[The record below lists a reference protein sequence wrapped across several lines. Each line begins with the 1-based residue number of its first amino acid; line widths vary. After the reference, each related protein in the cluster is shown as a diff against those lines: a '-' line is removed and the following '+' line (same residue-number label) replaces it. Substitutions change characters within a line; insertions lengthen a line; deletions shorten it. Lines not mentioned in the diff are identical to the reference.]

1 MILEINNPGWYKNA
15 IARVKQNIKVVEQ
28 SNYEE
33 DEKQKLL
40 EIYEKQLQKYK
51 RKMKSFFLKSTY

>member
-1 MILEINNPGWYKNA
+1 MMIDINNPGWYKNA

-33 DEKQKLL
+33 DEKKKLL
-40 EIYEKQLQKYK
+40 EIYEKQLRKYK